1 MKKVKKMKME
11 RFFMKGRYM
20 SSILVLMVLAGC
32 SPKDKYEWNAGMSAP
47 KYYGNG
53 GPMVEYFYKGKSVA
67 GASANIGF
75 SPGWG
80 VTAGGY
86 SGGEQYKDIPDSV
99 AVSWICATDRIEYRG
114 GARLP
119 RERMLELFKNGFK
132 TVYGMK
138 TTYTSIVA
146 GMAPG
151 GNTTIWLRGS
161 ERLTE
166 IIRFKAENNGIW
178 KEHDEDYNRY
188 KKEVTSSKSY
198 INSEGSI
205 FRYLHGV
212 PYDVWEKGDKEYDYD
227 IGFSSEEKDVTPY
240 MVFYTKDGTWYQP
253 SKGDL
258 AFQSV
263 DWQEWGKF
271 EYKENNNL
279 IKNLKLPVQ
288 IHFLFEYKGGNYS
301 TGIILPQDFKKY
313 FENQAN
319 NRITIGVE
327 KNAETGIL
335 WVSGKK
341 GSQKVMRFKV
351 FKAKED
357 DMGDFYP
364 GGYSFPKGFKIP
376 KWNGRTPIA
385 TPEFDYWQEE

>member
-1 MKKVKKMKME
+1 MKRE
-11 RFFMKGRYM
+11 IFFMKGKFI
-20 SSILVLMVLAGC
+20 SSILVLVVLAGC
-32 SPKDKYEWNAGMSAP
+32 SPKDKYEWNAGLSGP
-47 KYYGNG
+47 KYYPSGA
-53 GPMVEYFYKGKSVA
+53 PRVEYFYKGKSVA
-67 GASANIGF
+67 GASIGTGADQ
-75 SPGWG
+75 GWG

-99 AVSWICATDRIEYRG
+99 AVQWVCSVDNYLYKG

-119 RERMLELFKNGFK
+119 REHMLELFKNGFK

-151 GNTTIWLRGS
+151 GNATIWLRGS

-166 IIRFKAENNGIW
+166 VIRFKAQERL
-178 KEHDEDYNRY
+178 EDP
-188 KKEVTSSKSY
+188 Y
-198 INSEGSI
+198 IDKDYREKTVKNWGNYLTYW
-205 FRYLHGV
+205 YLHGV

-258 AFQSV
+258 AFQSI

-376 KWNGRTPIA
+376 KWNGRIPIA

>member
-1 MKKVKKMKME
+1 MKRE
-11 RFFMKGRYM
+11 IFFMKGKFI
-20 SSILVLMVLAGC
+20 SSILVLVVLAGC
-32 SPKDKYEWNAGMSAP
+32 SPKDKYEWNAGLSGP
-47 KYYGNG
+47 KYYPSGA
-53 GPMVEYFYKGKSVA
+53 PRVEYFYKGKSVA
-67 GASANIGF
+67 GASIGTGADQ
-75 SPGWG
+75 GWG

-99 AVSWICATDRIEYRG
+99 AVQWVCSVDNYLYKG

-119 RERMLELFKNGFK
+119 REHMLELFKNGFK

-151 GNTTIWLRGS
+151 GNATIWLRGS

-166 IIRFKAENNGIW
+166 VIRFKAQERL
-178 KEHDEDYNRY
+178 EDP
-188 KKEVTSSKSY
+188 Y
-198 INSEGSI
+198 IDKDYREKTVKNWGNYLTYW
-205 FRYLHGV
+205 YLHGV

-258 AFQSV
+258 AFQSI

-319 NRITIGVE
+319 TRITIGVE

-376 KWNGRTPIA
+376 KWNGRIPIA

>member
-1 MKKVKKMKME
+1 MKME
-11 RFFMKGRYM
+11 RFFMKGKFI
-20 SSILVLMVLAGC
+20 SSILVLVVLAGC

-75 SPGWG
+75 DPGWG

-99 AVSWICATDRIEYRG
+99 AVSWICATDGIEYRG

-151 GNTTIWLRGS
+151 GNATIWLRGS

-178 KEHDEDYNRY
+178 MEHDEDYNKYERETITS
-188 KKEVTSSKSY
+188 KEY
-198 INSEGSI
+198 INSEFNI

-212 PYDVWEKGDKEYDYD
+212 PYDIWEKGDKEYDYD

-301 TGIILPQDFKKY
+301 TGIILPRDFKKY

-327 KNAETGIL
+327 KNLETGIL

-341 GSQKVMRFKV
+341 GFQKVMRFKLV
-351 FKAKED
+351 EVKDEEQPY
-357 DMGDFYP
+357 FY
-364 GGYSFPKGFKIP
+364 SLPKGFKIP
-376 KWNGRTPIA
+376 KWNGRTPIT

>member
-1 MKKVKKMKME
+1 
-11 RFFMKGRYM
+11 
-20 SSILVLMVLAGC
+20 
-32 SPKDKYEWNAGMSAP
+32 
-47 KYYGNG
+47 
-53 GPMVEYFYKGKSVA
+53 
-67 GASANIGF
+67 
-75 SPGWG
+75 
-80 VTAGGY
+80 
-86 SGGEQYKDIPDSV
+86 
-99 AVSWICATDRIEYRG
+99 
-114 GARLP
+114 
-119 RERMLELFKNGFK
+119 
-132 TVYGMK
+132 MK

-151 GNTTIWLRGS
+151 GNATIWLRGS

-166 IIRFKAENNGIW
+166 VIRFKAQERL
-178 KEHDEDYNRY
+178 EDP
-188 KKEVTSSKSY
+188 Y
-198 INSEGSI
+198 IDKDYREKTVKNWGNYLTYW
-205 FRYLHGV
+205 YLHGV

-301 TGIILPQDFKKY
+301 TGIILPRDFKKY

>member
-1 MKKVKKMKME
+1 MK

-151 GNTTIWLRGS
+151 GNATIWLRGS

-178 KEHDEDYNRY
+178 KEHDEDYNNY
-188 KKEVTSSKSY
+188 MKEITSSKEY
-198 INSEGSI
+198 INSEASI
-205 FRYLHGV
+205 FQYLHGV

-258 AFQSV
+258 AFQSI

>member
-1 MKKVKKMKME
+1 MRME
-11 RFFMKGRYM
+11 RFFMKGKFI
-20 SSILVLMVLAGC
+20 SSILVLVVLVGC
-32 SPKDKYEWNAGMSAP
+32 SPKDKYEWNAGLSGP
-47 KYYGNG
+47 KYYPSGA
-53 GPMVEYFYKGKSVA
+53 PRVEYFYKGKSVA
-67 GASANIGF
+67 GASIGTGADQ
-75 SPGWG
+75 GWG

-99 AVSWICATDRIEYRG
+99 AVQWVCSVDNYLYKG

-119 RERMLELFKNGFK
+119 REHMLELFKNGFK

-151 GNTTIWLRGS
+151 GNATIWLRGS

-166 IIRFKAENNGIW
+166 VIRFKAQERL
-178 KEHDEDYNRY
+178 EDP
-188 KKEVTSSKSY
+188 Y
-198 INSEGSI
+198 IDKDYREKTVKNWGNYLTYW
-205 FRYLHGV
+205 YLHGV

-227 IGFSSEEKDVTPY
+227 IGFSSEGGQKIKPNVFT
-240 MVFYTKDGTWYQP
+240 FYTKDGTWYQP

-279 IKNLKLPVQ
+279 IKNLKLPVE
-288 IHFLFEYKGGNYS
+288 IHFSVDYNDVLYMGN
-301 TGIILPQDFKKY
+301 IVLPQDFKKY

-327 KNAETGIL
+327 KNLETGIL

-341 GSQKVMRFKV
+341 GFQKVMRFKLV
-351 FKAKED
+351 EVKDEEQPY
-357 DMGDFYP
+357 FY
-364 GGYSFPKGFKIP
+364 SLPKGFKIP

>member
-1 MKKVKKMKME
+1 MKME
-11 RFFMKGRYM
+11 RFFMKGKFI
-20 SSILVLMVLAGC
+20 SSILVLVVLAGC

-67 GASANIGF
+67 GVSANIGF
-75 SPGWG
+75 DPGWG

-99 AVSWICATDRIEYRG
+99 AVSWICATDGIEYRG

-151 GNTTIWLRGS
+151 GNATIWLRGS

-178 KEHDEDYNRY
+178 MEHDEDYNKYERETITS
-188 KKEVTSSKSY
+188 KEY
-198 INSEGSI
+198 INSEFNI

-212 PYDVWEKGDKEYDYD
+212 PYDIWEKGDKEYDYD

-301 TGIILPQDFKKY
+301 TGIILPRDFKKY

-364 GGYSFPKGFKIP
+364 GGYSFPKGFMIP

>member
-1 MKKVKKMKME
+1 ME
-11 RFFMKGRYM
+11 RFFMKGKFI
-20 SSILVLMVLAGC
+20 SSILVLVVLAGC

-86 SGGEQYKDIPDSV
+86 SGGDQYKDITDSV

-114 GARLP
+114 GVRLP

-151 GNTTIWLRGS
+151 GNATIWLRGS

-166 IIRFKAENNGIW
+166 VIRFKAQERL
-178 KEHDEDYNRY
+178 EDP
-188 KKEVTSSKSY
+188 Y
-198 INSEGSI
+198 IDKDYREKTVKNWGNYLTYW
-205 FRYLHGV
+205 YLHGV

-258 AFQSV
+258 AFQSI

-327 KNAETGIL
+327 KNLETGIL

-341 GSQKVMRFKV
+341 GFQKVMRFKLV
-351 FKAKED
+351 EVKDEEQPY
-357 DMGDFYP
+357 FY
-364 GGYSFPKGFKIP
+364 SLPKGFKIP

>member
-1 MKKVKKMKME
+1 
-11 RFFMKGRYM
+11 MKGKFI

-86 SGGEQYKDIPDSV
+86 SGGDQYKDIPDNV

-119 RERMLELFKNGFK
+119 RERMLELFKKGFK

-146 GMAPG
+146 GMAPR
-151 GNTTIWLRGS
+151 GNATIWLRGS

-178 KEHDEDYNRY
+178 KEHDEDYNNYMR
-188 KKEVTSSKSY
+188 EITSSKEY
-198 INSEGSI
+198 INSEASI
-205 FRYLHGV
+205 FQYLHGV

-364 GGYSFPKGFKIP
+364 EGYSFPKGFKIP

>member
-1 MKKVKKMKME
+1 MKME
-11 RFFMKGRYM
+11 RFFMKGKFI
-20 SSILVLMVLAGC
+20 SSILVLLVLAGC

-75 SPGWG
+75 DPGWG

-99 AVSWICATDRIEYRG
+99 AVSWICATDGIEYRG

-151 GNTTIWLRGS
+151 GNATIWLRGS

-178 KEHDEDYNRY
+178 MEHDEDYNKYERETITS
-188 KKEVTSSKSY
+188 KEY
-198 INSEGSI
+198 INSEFNI

-258 AFQSV
+258 AFQSI

>member
-1 MKKVKKMKME
+1 MKRE
-11 RFFMKGRYM
+11 RFFMKGKFI
-20 SSILVLMVLAGC
+20 SSILVLLVLAGC

-75 SPGWG
+75 DPGWG

-86 SGGEQYKDIPDSV
+86 SGGDQYKDIPDSV
-99 AVSWICATDRIEYRG
+99 AVSWICATDGIEYRG

-119 RERMLELFKNGFK
+119 RERMLELFKKGFK

-151 GNTTIWLRGS
+151 GNATIWLRGS

-258 AFQSV
+258 AFQSI

>member
-1 MKKVKKMKME
+1 MRME
-11 RFFMKGRYM
+11 RFFMKGKFI
-20 SSILVLMVLAGC
+20 SSILVLLVLAGC

-75 SPGWG
+75 DPGWG

-99 AVSWICATDRIEYRG
+99 AVSWICATDGIEYRG

-151 GNTTIWLRGS
+151 GNATIWLRGS

-178 KEHDEDYNRY
+178 MEHDEDYNKYERETITS
-188 KKEVTSSKSY
+188 KEY
-198 INSEGSI
+198 INSEFNI

-258 AFQSV
+258 AFQSI

>member
-1 MKKVKKMKME
+1 MRME
-11 RFFMKGRYM
+11 RFFMKGKFI
-20 SSILVLMVLAGC
+20 SSILVLLVLAGC

-75 SPGWG
+75 APGWG

-86 SGGEQYKDIPDSV
+86 SGGDQYKDIPDSV

-119 RERMLELFKNGFK
+119 RERMLELFKKGFK

-151 GNTTIWLRGS
+151 GNATIWLRGS

-258 AFQSV
+258 AFQSI

>member
-1 MKKVKKMKME
+1 MRME
-11 RFFMKGRYM
+11 RFFMKGKFI
-20 SSILVLMVLAGC
+20 SSILVLLVLAGC
-32 SPKDKYEWNAGMSAP
+32 SPKDKYEWNAGLSGP
-47 KYYGNG
+47 KYYPSGA
-53 GPMVEYFYKGKSVA
+53 PRVEYFYKGKSVA
-67 GASANIGF
+67 GASIGTGADQ
-75 SPGWG
+75 GWG

-86 SGGEQYKDIPDSV
+86 SGGDQYKDIPDSV
-99 AVSWICATDRIEYRG
+99 AVQWVCSVDNYLYRG
-114 GARLP
+114 GTRLP

-151 GNTTIWLRGS
+151 GNATIWLRGS

-166 IIRFKAENNGIW
+166 VIRFKAQERL
-178 KEHDEDYNRY
+178 EDP
-188 KKEVTSSKSY
+188 Y
-198 INSEGSI
+198 IDKDYREKTVKNWGNYLTYW
-205 FRYLHGV
+205 YLHGV

-279 IKNLKLPVQ
+279 IKNLKLPVE
-288 IHFLFEYKGGNYS
+288 IHFSVDYNDVLYMGN
-301 TGIILPQDFKKY
+301 IVLPQDFKKY

-327 KNAETGIL
+327 KNLETGIL

-341 GSQKVMRFKV
+341 GFQKVMRFKLV
-351 FKAKED
+351 EVKDEEQPY
-357 DMGDFYP
+357 FY
-364 GGYSFPKGFKIP
+364 SLPKGFKIP

>member
-1 MKKVKKMKME
+1 MRME
-11 RFFMKGRYM
+11 RFFMKGKFI
-20 SSILVLMVLAGC
+20 SSILVLLVLAGC

-75 SPGWG
+75 DPGWG

-86 SGGEQYKDIPDSV
+86 SGGDQYKDIPDSV
-99 AVSWICATDRIEYRG
+99 AVSWICATDGIEYRG

-119 RERMLELFKNGFK
+119 RERMLELFKKGFK

-151 GNTTIWLRGS
+151 GNATIWLRGS

-178 KEHDEDYNRY
+178 KEHDEDYNNYMR
-188 KKEVTSSKSY
+188 EITSSKEY
-198 INSEGSI
+198 INSEASI
-205 FRYLHGV
+205 FQYLHGV

-258 AFQSV
+258 AFQSI

-327 KNAETGIL
+327 KNLETGIL

-341 GSQKVMRFKV
+341 GFQKVMRFKV

>member
-11 RFFMKGRYM
+11 RFFMKGKFI
-20 SSILVLMVLAGC
+20 SNILVLLVLAGC
-32 SPKDKYEWNAGMSAP
+32 SPKDKYEWNAGLSGP
-47 KYYGNG
+47 KYYPSGA
-53 GPMVEYFYKGKSVA
+53 PRVEYFYKGKSVA
-67 GASANIGF
+67 GASIGTGADQ
-75 SPGWG
+75 GWG

-99 AVSWICATDRIEYRG
+99 AVQWVCSVDNYLYKG
-114 GARLP
+114 GTRLP

-151 GNTTIWLRGS
+151 GNATIWLRGS

-166 IIRFKAENNGIW
+166 VIRFKAQERL
-178 KEHDEDYNRY
+178 EDP
-188 KKEVTSSKSY
+188 Y
-198 INSEGSI
+198 IDKDYREKTVKNWGNYLTYW
-205 FRYLHGV
+205 YLHGV

-227 IGFSSEEKDVTPY
+227 IGFSSEGGQKIKPNVFT
-240 MVFYTKDGTWYQP
+240 FYTKDGTWYQP

-279 IKNLKLPVQ
+279 IKKLKLPVE
-288 IHFLFEYKGGNYS
+288 IHFSVDYNDVLYMGN
-301 TGIILPQDFKKY
+301 IVLPQDFKKY

-327 KNAETGIL
+327 KNLETGIL

-341 GSQKVMRFKV
+341 GFQKVMRFKLV
-351 FKAKED
+351 EVKDEEQPY
-357 DMGDFYP
+357 FY
-364 GGYSFPKGFKIP
+364 SLPKGFKIP

>member
-1 MKKVKKMKME
+1 MKME
-11 RFFMKGRYM
+11 RFFMKGKFI
-20 SSILVLMVLAGC
+20 SNILVLLVLAGC
-32 SPKDKYEWNAGMSAP
+32 SPKDKYEWNAGLSGP
-47 KYYGNG
+47 KYYPSGA
-53 GPMVEYFYKGKSVA
+53 PRVEYFYKGKSVA
-67 GASANIGF
+67 GASIGTGADQ
-75 SPGWG
+75 GWG

-86 SGGEQYKDIPDSV
+86 SGGDQYKDIPDSV
-99 AVSWICATDRIEYRG
+99 AVQWVCSVDNYLYRG

-151 GNTTIWLRGS
+151 GNVTIWLRGS

-166 IIRFKAENNGIW
+166 VIRFKAQERL
-178 KEHDEDYNRY
+178 EDP
-188 KKEVTSSKSY
+188 Y
-198 INSEGSI
+198 IDKDYREKTVKNWGNYLTYW
-205 FRYLHGV
+205 YLHGV

-227 IGFSSEEKDVTPY
+227 IGFSSEGGQKIKPNVFT
-240 MVFYTKDGTWYQP
+240 FYTKDGTWYQP

-279 IKNLKLPVQ
+279 IKNLKLPVE
-288 IHFLFEYKGGNYS
+288 IHFSVDYNDVLYMGN
-301 TGIILPQDFKKY
+301 IVLPQDFKKY

-327 KNAETGIL
+327 KNLETGIL

-341 GSQKVMRFKV
+341 GFQKVMRFKLV
-351 FKAKED
+351 EVKDEEQP
-357 DMGDFYP
+357 YL
-364 GGYSFPKGFKIP
+364 YSLPKGFKIP

>member
-1 MKKVKKMKME
+1 MKME
-11 RFFMKGRYM
+11 RFFMKGKFI
-20 SSILVLMVLAGC
+20 SNILVLLVLAGC
-32 SPKDKYEWNAGMSAP
+32 SPKDKYEWNAGLSGP
-47 KYYGNG
+47 KYYPSGA
-53 GPMVEYFYKGKSVA
+53 PRVEYFYKGKSVA
-67 GASANIGF
+67 GASIGTGADQ
-75 SPGWG
+75 GWG

-86 SGGEQYKDIPDSV
+86 SGGDQYKDIPDSV
-99 AVSWICATDRIEYRG
+99 AVQWVCSVDNYLYRG

-151 GNTTIWLRGS
+151 GNVTIWLRGS

-166 IIRFKAENNGIW
+166 VIRFKAQERL
-178 KEHDEDYNRY
+178 EDP
-188 KKEVTSSKSY
+188 Y
-198 INSEGSI
+198 IDKDYREKTVKNWGNYLTYW
-205 FRYLHGV
+205 YLHGV
-212 PYDVWEKGDKEYDYD
+212 PYDIWEKGDKEYDYD
-227 IGFSSEEKDVTPY
+227 IGFSSEGGQKIKPNVFT
-240 MVFYTKDGTWYQP
+240 FYTKDGTWYQP

-279 IKNLKLPVQ
+279 IKNLKLPVE
-288 IHFLFEYKGGNYS
+288 IHFSVDYNDVLYMGN
-301 TGIILPQDFKKY
+301 IVLPQDFKKY

-327 KNAETGIL
+327 KNLETGIL

-341 GSQKVMRFKV
+341 GFQKVMRFKLV
-351 FKAKED
+351 EVKDEEQPY
-357 DMGDFYP
+357 FY
-364 GGYSFPKGFKIP
+364 SLPKGFKIP

>member
-1 MKKVKKMKME
+1 
-11 RFFMKGRYM
+11 MKGKFI
-20 SSILVLMVLAGC
+20 SSILVLLVLAGC

-75 SPGWG
+75 DPGWG

-86 SGGEQYKDIPDSV
+86 SGGDQYKDIPDSV
-99 AVSWICATDRIEYRG
+99 AVQWVCSVDNYLYRG

-151 GNTTIWLRGS
+151 GNVTIWLRGS

-166 IIRFKAENNGIW
+166 VIRFKAQERL
-178 KEHDEDYNRY
+178 EDP
-188 KKEVTSSKSY
+188 Y
-198 INSEGSI
+198 IDKDYREKTVKNWGNYLTYW
-205 FRYLHGV
+205 YLHGV

-227 IGFSSEEKDVTPY
+227 IGFSSEGGQKIKPNVFT
-240 MVFYTKDGTWYQP
+240 FYTKDGTWYQP

-279 IKNLKLPVQ
+279 IKKLKLPVE
-288 IHFLFEYKGGNYS
+288 IHFSVDYNDVLYMGN
-301 TGIILPQDFKKY
+301 IVLPQDFKKY

-341 GSQKVMRFKV
+341 GFQKVMRFKV

>member
-1 MKKVKKMKME
+1 MKME
-11 RFFMKGRYM
+11 RFFMKGKFI
-20 SSILVLMVLAGC
+20 SNILVLVVLAGC

-86 SGGEQYKDIPDSV
+86 SGGDQYKDIPDSV

-119 RERMLELFKNGFK
+119 RERMLELFKKGFK

-151 GNTTIWLRGS
+151 GNATIWLRGS

-178 KEHDEDYNRY
+178 KEHDEDYNNYMR
-188 KKEVTSSKSY
+188 EITSSKEY
-198 INSEGSI
+198 INSEASI
-205 FRYLHGV
+205 FQYLHGV

-258 AFQSV
+258 AFQSI

-376 KWNGRTPIA
+376 KWNGRIPIA

>member
-1 MKKVKKMKME
+1 MRME
-11 RFFMKGRYM
+11 RFFMKGKFI
-20 SSILVLMVLAGC
+20 SSILVLVVLAGC

-53 GPMVEYFYKGKSVA
+53 GPMVEYFYKSKSVA

-86 SGGEQYKDIPDSV
+86 SGGDQYKDIPDSV

-114 GARLP
+114 GVRLP

-151 GNTTIWLRGS
+151 GNATIWLRGS

-212 PYDVWEKGDKEYDYD
+212 PYDIWEKGDKEYDYD

-258 AFQSV
+258 AFQSI

-327 KNAETGIL
+327 KNLETGIL

-341 GSQKVMRFKV
+341 GFQKVMRFKV
-351 FKAKED
+351 FKAK
-357 DMGDFYP
+357 
-364 GGYSFPKGFKIP
+364 
-376 KWNGRTPIA
+376 
-385 TPEFDYWQEE
+385 

>member
-1 MKKVKKMKME
+1 MRME
-11 RFFMKGRYM
+11 RFFMKGKFI
-20 SSILVLMVLAGC
+20 SSILVLVVLAGC

-86 SGGEQYKDIPDSV
+86 SGGDQYKDIPDSV

-151 GNTTIWLRGS
+151 GNATIWLRGS

-258 AFQSV
+258 AFQSI

-327 KNAETGIL
+327 KNAETGML

>member
-1 MKKVKKMKME
+1 
-11 RFFMKGRYM
+11 MKGKFI
-20 SSILVLMVLAGC
+20 SSILVLLVLAGC
-32 SPKDKYEWNAGMSAP
+32 GPKDKYEWNAGMSAP

-75 SPGWG
+75 DPSWG

-86 SGGEQYKDIPDSV
+86 SGGDQYKDIPDSV
-99 AVSWICATDRIEYRG
+99 AVSWICATDGIEYRG

-151 GNTTIWLRGS
+151 GNAAIWLRGS

-178 KEHDEDYNRY
+178 KEHDEDYNNYMR
-188 KKEVTSSKSY
+188 EITSSKEY
-198 INSEGSI
+198 INSEASI
-205 FRYLHGV
+205 FQYLHGV

>member
-1 MKKVKKMKME
+1 MRME
-11 RFFMKGRYM
+11 RFFMKGRYI
-20 SSILVLMVLAGC
+20 SSILVLVVLAGC

-86 SGGEQYKDIPDSV
+86 SGGDQYKDIPDSV

-114 GARLP
+114 GVRLP

-151 GNTTIWLRGS
+151 GNATIWLRGS

-212 PYDVWEKGDKEYDYD
+212 PYDIWEKGDKEYDYD
-227 IGFSSEEKDVTPY
+227 IGLSSEEKDVTPY

-258 AFQSV
+258 AFQSI

-327 KNAETGIL
+327 KNLETGIL

-341 GSQKVMRFKV
+341 GFQKVMRFKV

>member
-1 MKKVKKMKME
+1 MRME
-11 RFFMKGRYM
+11 RFFMKGKFI
-20 SSILVLMVLAGC
+20 SSILVLLVLAGC

-99 AVSWICATDRIEYRG
+99 AVSWICATDGIEYRG

-119 RERMLELFKNGFK
+119 RERMLELFKKGFK

-151 GNTTIWLRGS
+151 GNVTIWLRGS

-258 AFQSV
+258 AFQSI

-327 KNAETGIL
+327 KNLETGIL

>member
-1 MKKVKKMKME
+1 MRME
-11 RFFMKGRYM
+11 RFFMKGKFI

-32 SPKDKYEWNAGMSAP
+32 SPKDKYEWNAGLSGP
-47 KYYGNG
+47 KYYPSGA
-53 GPMVEYFYKGKSVA
+53 PRVEYFYKGKSVA
-67 GASANIGF
+67 GASIGTGADQ
-75 SPGWG
+75 GWG

-86 SGGEQYKDIPDSV
+86 SGGDQYKDIPDSV
-99 AVSWICATDRIEYRG
+99 AVQWVCSVDNYLYKG

-151 GNTTIWLRGS
+151 GNATIWLRGS

-166 IIRFKAENNGIW
+166 IIRFKAQERL
-178 KEHDEDYNRY
+178 EDP
-188 KKEVTSSKSY
+188 Y
-198 INSEGSI
+198 IDKDYREKTVKNWGNYLTYW
-205 FRYLHGV
+205 YLHGV

-227 IGFSSEEKDVTPY
+227 IGFSSEGGQKIKPNVFT
-240 MVFYTKDGTWYQP
+240 FYTKDGTWYQP

-279 IKNLKLPVQ
+279 IKNLKLPVE
-288 IHFLFEYKGGNYS
+288 IHFSVDYNDVLYMGN
-301 TGIILPQDFKKY
+301 IVLPQDFKKY

-327 KNAETGIL
+327 KNLETGIL

-341 GSQKVMRFKV
+341 GFQKVMRFKLV
-351 FKAKED
+351 EVKDEEQPY
-357 DMGDFYP
+357 FY
-364 GGYSFPKGFKIP
+364 SLPKGFKIP

-385 TPEFDYWQEE
+385 TPEFNYWQEE

>member
-1 MKKVKKMKME
+1 MRME
-11 RFFMKGRYM
+11 RFFMKGKFI
-20 SSILVLMVLAGC
+20 SSILVLLVLAGC
-32 SPKDKYEWNAGMSAP
+32 SPKDKYEWNAGLSGP
-47 KYYGNG
+47 KYYPSGA
-53 GPMVEYFYKGKSVA
+53 PRVEYFYKGKSVA
-67 GASANIGF
+67 GASIGTGADQ
-75 SPGWG
+75 GWG

-99 AVSWICATDRIEYRG
+99 AVQWVCSVDNYLYKG

-151 GNTTIWLRGS
+151 GNATIWLRGS

-166 IIRFKAENNGIW
+166 VIRFKAQERL
-178 KEHDEDYNRY
+178 EDP
-188 KKEVTSSKSY
+188 Y
-198 INSEGSI
+198 IDKDYREKTVKNWGNYLTYW
-205 FRYLHGV
+205 YLHGV

-227 IGFSSEEKDVTPY
+227 IGFSSEGGQRIKPNVFT
-240 MVFYTKDGTWYQP
+240 FYTKDGTWYQP

-279 IKNLKLPVQ
+279 IKNLKLPVE
-288 IHFLFEYKGGNYS
+288 IHFSVDYNDVLYMGN
-301 TGIILPQDFKKY
+301 IVLPQDFKKY

-327 KNAETGIL
+327 KNLETGIL

-341 GSQKVMRFKV
+341 GSQKVMRFKLV
-351 FKAKED
+351 EVKDEEQPY
-357 DMGDFYP
+357 FY
-364 GGYSFPKGFKIP
+364 SLPKGFKIP

>member
-1 MKKVKKMKME
+1 MKRE
-11 RFFMKGRYM
+11 IFFMKGKFI
-20 SSILVLMVLAGC
+20 SSILVLVVLAGC
-32 SPKDKYEWNAGMSAP
+32 SPKDKYEWNAGLSGP
-47 KYYGNG
+47 KYYPSGA
-53 GPMVEYFYKGKSVA
+53 PRVEYFYKGKSVA
-67 GASANIGF
+67 GASIGTGADQ
-75 SPGWG
+75 GWG

-86 SGGEQYKDIPDSV
+86 SGGDQYKDIPDSV
-99 AVSWICATDRIEYRG
+99 AVQWVCSVDNYLYKG
-114 GARLP
+114 GTRLP

-151 GNTTIWLRGS
+151 GNATIWLRGS

-166 IIRFKAENNGIW
+166 VIRFKAQERL
-178 KEHDEDYNRY
+178 EDP
-188 KKEVTSSKSY
+188 Y
-198 INSEGSI
+198 IDKDYREKTVKNWGNYLTYW
-205 FRYLHGV
+205 YLHGV

-227 IGFSSEEKDVTPY
+227 IGFSSEGGQKIKPNVFT
-240 MVFYTKDGTWYQP
+240 FYTKDGTWYQP

-279 IKNLKLPVQ
+279 IKKLKLPVE
-288 IHFLFEYKGGNYS
+288 IHFSVDYNDVLYMGN
-301 TGIILPQDFKKY
+301 IVLPQDFKKY

-327 KNAETGIL
+327 KNLETGIL

-341 GSQKVMRFKV
+341 GFQKVMRFKLV
-351 FKAKED
+351 EVKDEEQPY
-357 DMGDFYP
+357 FY
-364 GGYSFPKGFKIP
+364 SLPKGFKIP

>member
-1 MKKVKKMKME
+1 MKME
-11 RFFMKGRYM
+11 RFFMKGKFI
-20 SSILVLMVLAGC
+20 SSILVLVVLAGC
-32 SPKDKYEWNAGMSAP
+32 SPKDKYEWNAGLSGP
-47 KYYGNG
+47 KYYPSGA
-53 GPMVEYFYKGKSVA
+53 PRVEYFYKGKSVA
-67 GASANIGF
+67 GASIGTGADQ
-75 SPGWG
+75 GWG

-99 AVSWICATDRIEYRG
+99 AVQWVCSVDNYLYKG

-151 GNTTIWLRGS
+151 GNAVIWLRGS

-166 IIRFKAENNGIW
+166 VIRFKAQERL
-178 KEHDEDYNRY
+178 EDP
-188 KKEVTSSKSY
+188 Y
-198 INSEGSI
+198 IDKDYREKTVKNWGNYLTYW
-205 FRYLHGV
+205 YLHGV

-258 AFQSV
+258 AFQSI

>member
-1 MKKVKKMKME
+1 MKME
-11 RFFMKGRYM
+11 RFFMKGKFI
-20 SSILVLMVLAGC
+20 SSILVLVVLAGC

-86 SGGEQYKDIPDSV
+86 SGGDQYKDIPDSV

-119 RERMLELFKNGFK
+119 RERMLELFKKGFK

-151 GNTTIWLRGS
+151 GNATIWLRGS

-166 IIRFKAENNGIW
+166 VIRFKAQERL
-178 KEHDEDYNRY
+178 EDP
-188 KKEVTSSKSY
+188 Y
-198 INSEGSI
+198 IDKDYREKTVKNWGNYLTYW
-205 FRYLHGV
+205 YLHGV

-279 IKNLKLPVQ
+279 IKNLKLPVE
-288 IHFLFEYKGGNYS
+288 IHFSVDYNDVLYMGN
-301 TGIILPQDFKKY
+301 IVLPQDFKKY

>member
-1 MKKVKKMKME
+1 MKRE
-11 RFFMKGRYM
+11 IFFMKGKFI
-20 SSILVLMVLAGC
+20 SNILVLLVLAGC
-32 SPKDKYEWNAGMSAP
+32 SPKDKYEWNAGLSGP
-47 KYYGNG
+47 KYYPSGA
-53 GPMVEYFYKGKSVA
+53 PRVEYFYKGKSVA

-75 SPGWG
+75 DPGWG

-86 SGGEQYKDIPDSV
+86 SGGDQYKDIPDSV
-99 AVSWICATDRIEYRG
+99 AVRWVCAIDRIEYRG

-151 GNTTIWLRGS
+151 GNATIWLRGS

-166 IIRFKAENNGIW
+166 VIRFKAQERL
-178 KEHDEDYNRY
+178 EDP
-188 KKEVTSSKSY
+188 Y
-198 INSEGSI
+198 IDKDYREKTVKNWGNYLTYW
-205 FRYLHGV
+205 YLHGV

-258 AFQSV
+258 AFQSI

>member
-1 MKKVKKMKME
+1 MKME
-11 RFFMKGRYM
+11 RFFMKGKFI
-20 SSILVLMVLAGC
+20 SNILVLLVLAGC
-32 SPKDKYEWNAGMSAP
+32 SPKDKYEWNAGLSGP
-47 KYYGNG
+47 KYYPSGA
-53 GPMVEYFYKGKSVA
+53 PRVEYFYKGKSVA
-67 GASANIGF
+67 GASIGTGADQ
-75 SPGWG
+75 GWG

-99 AVSWICATDRIEYRG
+99 AVQWVCSVDNYLYKG
-114 GARLP
+114 GTRLP

-151 GNTTIWLRGS
+151 GNVTIWLRGS

-166 IIRFKAENNGIW
+166 VIRFKAQERL
-178 KEHDEDYNRY
+178 EDP
-188 KKEVTSSKSY
+188 Y
-198 INSEGSI
+198 IDKDYREKTVKNWGNYLTYW
-205 FRYLHGV
+205 YLHGV

-227 IGFSSEEKDVTPY
+227 IGFSSEGGQKIKPNVFT
-240 MVFYTKDGTWYQP
+240 FYTKDGTWYQP

-279 IKNLKLPVQ
+279 IKKLKLPVE
-288 IHFLFEYKGGNYS
+288 IHFSVDYNDVLYMGN
-301 TGIILPQDFKKY
+301 IVLPQDFKKY

-327 KNAETGIL
+327 KNLETGIL

-341 GSQKVMRFKV
+341 GFQKVMRFKLV
-351 FKAKED
+351 EVKDEEQPY
-357 DMGDFYP
+357 FY
-364 GGYSFPKGFKIP
+364 SLPKGFKIP

>member
-1 MKKVKKMKME
+1 MKME
-11 RFFMKGRYM
+11 RFFMKGKFI
-20 SSILVLMVLAGC
+20 SNILVLLVLAGC
-32 SPKDKYEWNAGMSAP
+32 SPKDKYEWNAGLSGP
-47 KYYGNG
+47 KYYPSGA
-53 GPMVEYFYKGKSVA
+53 PRVEYFYKGKSVA
-67 GASANIGF
+67 GASIGTGADQ
-75 SPGWG
+75 GWG

-99 AVSWICATDRIEYRG
+99 AVQWVCSVDNYLYKG

-119 RERMLELFKNGFK
+119 REHMLELFKNGFK

-151 GNTTIWLRGS
+151 GNAVIWLRGS

-166 IIRFKAENNGIW
+166 VIRFKAQERL
-178 KEHDEDYNRY
+178 EDP
-188 KKEVTSSKSY
+188 Y
-198 INSEGSI
+198 IDKDYREKTVKNWGNYLTYW
-205 FRYLHGV
+205 YLHGV

-258 AFQSV
+258 AFQSI

>member
-1 MKKVKKMKME
+1 MKRE
-11 RFFMKGRYM
+11 IFFMKGKFI
-20 SSILVLMVLAGC
+20 SNILVLLVLAGC
-32 SPKDKYEWNAGMSAP
+32 SPKDKYEWNAGLSGP
-47 KYYGNG
+47 KYYPSGA
-53 GPMVEYFYKGKSVA
+53 PRVEYFYKGKSVA
-67 GASANIGF
+67 GASIGTGADQ
-75 SPGWG
+75 GWG

-86 SGGEQYKDIPDSV
+86 SGGDQYKDIPDSV
-99 AVSWICATDRIEYRG
+99 AVQWVCSVDNYLYRG
-114 GARLP
+114 GTRLP
-119 RERMLELFKNGFK
+119 REHMLELFKNGFK

-151 GNTTIWLRGS
+151 GNATIWLRGS

-166 IIRFKAENNGIW
+166 VIRFKAQERL
-178 KEHDEDYNRY
+178 EDP
-188 KKEVTSSKSY
+188 Y
-198 INSEGSI
+198 IDKDYREKTVKNWGNYLTYW
-205 FRYLHGV
+205 YLHGV

-227 IGFSSEEKDVTPY
+227 IGFSSEGGQKIKPNVFT
-240 MVFYTKDGTWYQP
+240 FYTKDGTWYQP

-279 IKNLKLPVQ
+279 IKNLKLPVE
-288 IHFLFEYKGGNYS
+288 IHFSVDYNDVLYMGN
-301 TGIILPQDFKKY
+301 IVLPQDFKKY

-327 KNAETGIL
+327 KNLETGIL

-341 GSQKVMRFKV
+341 GFQKVMRFKLV
-351 FKAKED
+351 EVKDEEQPY
-357 DMGDFYP
+357 FY
-364 GGYSFPKGFKIP
+364 SLPKGFKIP

>member
-1 MKKVKKMKME
+1 MKME
-11 RFFMKGRYM
+11 RFFMKGKFI
-20 SSILVLMVLAGC
+20 SNILVLLVLAGC

-75 SPGWG
+75 DPGWG

-86 SGGEQYKDIPDSV
+86 SGGDQYKDIPDSV
-99 AVSWICATDRIEYRG
+99 AVSWICATDGIEYRG

-151 GNTTIWLRGS
+151 GNATIWLRGS

-178 KEHDEDYNRY
+178 KEHDEDYNNYMR
-188 KKEVTSSKSY
+188 EITSSKEY
-198 INSEGSI
+198 INSEASI
-205 FRYLHGV
+205 FQYLHGV

-258 AFQSV
+258 AFQSI

-301 TGIILPQDFKKY
+301 TGIILPRDFKKY

>member
-1 MKKVKKMKME
+1 MKRE
-11 RFFMKGRYM
+11 IFFMKGKFI
-20 SSILVLMVLAGC
+20 SNILVLLVLAGC
-32 SPKDKYEWNAGMSAP
+32 SPKDKYEWNAGLSGP
-47 KYYGNG
+47 KYYPSGA
-53 GPMVEYFYKGKSVA
+53 PRVEYFYKGKSVA
-67 GASANIGF
+67 GASIGTGADQ
-75 SPGWG
+75 GWG

-86 SGGEQYKDIPDSV
+86 SGGDQYKDIPDSV
-99 AVSWICATDRIEYRG
+99 AVQWVCSVDNYLYRG

-151 GNTTIWLRGS
+151 GNVTIWLRGS

-166 IIRFKAENNGIW
+166 VIRFKAQERL
-178 KEHDEDYNRY
+178 EDP
-188 KKEVTSSKSY
+188 Y
-198 INSEGSI
+198 IDKDYREKTVKNWGNYLTYW
-205 FRYLHGV
+205 YLHGV
-212 PYDVWEKGDKEYDYD
+212 PYDIWEKGDKEYDYD

-258 AFQSV
+258 AFQSI

>member
-1 MKKVKKMKME
+1 
-11 RFFMKGRYM
+11 MKGKFI
-20 SSILVLMVLAGC
+20 SSILVLLALAGC

-86 SGGEQYKDIPDSV
+86 SGGDQYKDIPDSV

-151 GNTTIWLRGS
+151 GNATIWLRGS

-166 IIRFKAENNGIW
+166 VIRFKAQERL
-178 KEHDEDYNRY
+178 EDP
-188 KKEVTSSKSY
+188 Y
-198 INSEGSI
+198 IDKDYREKTVKNWGNYLTYW
-205 FRYLHGV
+205 YLHGV
-212 PYDVWEKGDKEYDYD
+212 PYDIWEKGDKEYDYD
-227 IGFSSEEKDVTPY
+227 IGFSSEGGQKIKPNVFT
-240 MVFYTKDGTWYQP
+240 FYTKDGTWYQP

-279 IKNLKLPVQ
+279 IKNLKLPVE
-288 IHFLFEYKGGNYS
+288 IHFSVDYNDVLYMGN
-301 TGIILPQDFKKY
+301 IVLPQDFKKY

-327 KNAETGIL
+327 KNLETGIL

>member
-1 MKKVKKMKME
+1 MKRE
-11 RFFMKGRYM
+11 IFFMKGKFI
-20 SSILVLMVLAGC
+20 SSILVLLVLAGC
-32 SPKDKYEWNAGMSAP
+32 SPKDKYEWNAGLSGP
-47 KYYGNG
+47 KYYPSGA
-53 GPMVEYFYKGKSVA
+53 PRVEYFYKGKSVA
-67 GASANIGF
+67 GASIGTGADQ
-75 SPGWG
+75 GWG

-99 AVSWICATDRIEYRG
+99 AVQWVCSVDNYLYKG

-119 RERMLELFKNGFK
+119 REHMLELFKNGFK

-151 GNTTIWLRGS
+151 GNATIWLRGS

-166 IIRFKAENNGIW
+166 VIRFKAQERL
-178 KEHDEDYNRY
+178 EDP
-188 KKEVTSSKSY
+188 Y
-198 INSEGSI
+198 IDKDYREKTVKNWGNYLTYW
-205 FRYLHGV
+205 YLHGV

-227 IGFSSEEKDVTPY
+227 IGFSSEEGQKIKPNVFT
-240 MVFYTKDGTWYQP
+240 FYTKDGTWYQP

-279 IKNLKLPVQ
+279 IKNLKLPVE
-288 IHFLFEYKGGNYS
+288 IHFSVDYNDVLYMGN
-301 TGIILPQDFKKY
+301 IVLPQDFKKY

-327 KNAETGIL
+327 KNLETGIL
-335 WVSGKK
+335 WVSGKR
-341 GSQKVMRFKV
+341 GFQKVMRFKLV
-351 FKAKED
+351 EVKDEEQPY
-357 DMGDFYP
+357 FY
-364 GGYSFPKGFKIP
+364 SLPKGFKIP

>member
-1 MKKVKKMKME
+1 MKRE
-11 RFFMKGRYM
+11 IFFMKGKFI
-20 SSILVLMVLAGC
+20 SSILVLVVLAGC

-86 SGGEQYKDIPDSV
+86 SGGDQYKDIPDSV

-119 RERMLELFKNGFK
+119 RERMLELFKKGFK

-151 GNTTIWLRGS
+151 GNVTIWLRGS

-212 PYDVWEKGDKEYDYD
+212 PYDIWEKGDKEYNYD

-258 AFQSV
+258 AFQSI